1 MEDKINKVLNI
12 LLTVF
17 ILLTVVGIFIKGES
31 QEERRY
37 PTYDYWVAADYHHVY
52 DKSNGRIEDYISDN
66 ETIKIEGDEI
76 IVTERLNDFYY
87 VGEVMTW
94 LFGFCAVTILF
105 VMITNSEWWER
116 VTGG

>member
-1 MEDKINKVLNI
+1 MDKKINKVLST
-12 LLTVF
+12 LLIVF
-17 ILLTVVGIFIKGES
+17 ILLMVVGIIIKGES

-52 DKSNGRIEDYISDN
+52 YRSNGQIADYISDN

-76 IVTERLNDFYY
+76 IVTERVSDFYY
-87 VGEVMTW
+87 VGEVMTG
-94 LFGFCAVTILF
+94 LFGFCAFAILF
-105 VMITNSEWWER
+105 VMITSSEWWER